1 MKINHLLALFSSSEK
16 RRLCYRRVRP
26 SVRLSVNQF
35 SREPWDTQNQY
46 FQHRSVYTSP
56 GINPNLVRFWQL
68 SSELHGKTMYNNIF
82 HSGLYYESYYAVL
95 GCTTA
100 VLRVACSHTHTLAYG
115 SDVNELGH
123 TVWSRGCQ
131 HLATVTRRAGYYI
144 SSPIAYK
151 LRA

>member
-1 MKINHLLALFSSSEK
+1 MLSP
-16 RRLCYRRVRP
+16 CP
-26 SVRLSVNQF
+26 SVCLSVNQF

-56 GINPNLVRFWQL
+56 GINPNLVCFWQL
-68 SSELHGKTMYNNIF
+68 SSELHGKTMCIIIY
-82 HSGLYYESYYAVL
+82 STAYS
-95 GCTTA
+95 TA

-144 SSPIAYK
+144 SVAHSLQVTRIIFIATSIAVITLNENN
-151 LRA
+151 LRHRLI